1 MFLPPTNPTSVVF
14 DIGRVMV
21 QWDLGHLYRDLIRD
35 DDQRAWF
42 VANVVSEEWHR
53 QHDAGH
59 PLDLM
64 VAERKAQYPQYGLLI
79 DAYATRFL
87 DSIPGE
93 IAGMVALLEELV
105 AAKVPVYALTNF
117 ADTFWDE
124 FAAKYAWPRHFRAVV
139 VSGKVKLAKP
149 DPAIFALAQERYGRA
164 PAELFFIDDTPRN
177 VEAARTAGWDAE
189 VFSDAAT
196 FRAQLVGRGFLAA

>member
-1 MFLPPTNPTSVVF
+1 LSSTDPAAVVF

-21 QWDLGHLYRDLIRD
+21 QWDLAHLYRDLIAD
-35 DDQRAWF
+35 DEQRAWF
-42 VANVVSEEWHR
+42 VQNVVSPEWHF
-53 QHDAGH
+53 QHDAGR
-59 PLDLM
+59 PLELL
-64 VAERKAQYPQYGLLI
+64 VAERKAQYPEFGPLI

-93 IAGMVALLEELV
+93 VEGMVALLEEL
-105 AAKVPVYALTNF
+105 AAADVPIYALTNF

-124 FAAKYAWPRHFRAVV
+124 FAAEYAWTRHFLEVV

-149 DPAIFALAQERYGRA
+149 DPAIYALAQERYGRA
-164 PAELFFIDDTPRN
+164 PEQLFFVDDTPRN

-189 VFSDAAT
+189 IFADAAT
-196 FRAQLVGRGFLAA
+196 FRAQLAERGFLPA